1 MFYVVSYDIVAD
13 DRRNRVHAALKD
25 YGTPVQYSVFE
36 CDVDARRLA
45 ALQARLARLIDP
57 KEDNVRYY
65 RLCKDCL
72 AQTVIVGERSLT
84 ADPDHWL
91 V

>member
-1 MFYVVSYDIVAD
+1 LPLLNEPVT
-13 DRRNRVHAALKD
+13 
-25 YGTPVQYSVFE
+25 GTE
-36 CDVDARRLA
+36 CDLDAKGLA
-45 ALQARLARLIDP
+45 ALQARVGRLIDP

-72 AQTVIVGERSLT
+72 AQTVVVGERSLT
-84 ADPDHWL
+84 TEPDHWI